1 MTDEYYA
8 GVRALGL
15 RHDFKDVWRTV
26 NGDPIWVQ
34 PPDSLTPEARA
45 ENLDRLRK
53 RVRDEF

>member
-15 RHDFKDVWRTV
+15 IHDFKYVWRTV
-26 NGDPIWVQ
+26 NGEPIWVQ
-34 PPDSLTPEARA
+34 PPDGLTPEARA
-45 ENLDRLRK
+45 ENLERLRK